1 MQPFLLKVL
10 LSLAMFVLT
19 AVAGISAIFLRLKL
33 AAGVGRQ
40 SDESSTVESHRR
52 KSTAWTLT
60 LLSCFA
66 GGVFMGTC
74 FLDIFP
80 HINEHYEHFRD
91 KSQWE
96 IEFPL
101 PQFFICC
108 GFFLVYLLEE
118 LILKVFA
125 SSEQRKQKQALAKFS
140 VNLANVEK
148 LRSAAL
154 SGCSKPD
161 CAIGAN
167 SASESVNNS
176 LKPCPSCLDMLTH
189 ETVINKYLNSSE
201 KSEKVDLLKSF
212 TFAFAISF
220 HSVLEGLAMGFQE
233 TPTGIM
239 TLFFSLIIHK
249 AIEAF
254 SVGLQLSKSRSNSLV
269 CCLIGAYALMTPLGA
284 IFGDFI
290 TTLDMDEIKKEAI
303 IIILESLAGGT
314 FIYVTFL
321 EVLAQER
328 AKEHSHLIQLGA
340 IFLGFLVINA
350 LQLYEQLTNSGHH
363 HHHH

>member
-1 MQPFLLKVL
+1 
-10 LSLAMFVLT
+10 MFVLT

-33 AAGVGRQ
+33 TGGGGQ
-40 SDESSTVESHRR
+40 SDGSLSASTQNQR
-52 KSTAWTLT
+52 KRTAWILT

-91 KSQWE
+91 KTQWE
-96 IEFPL
+96 MEFPF

-125 SSEQRKQKQALAKFS
+125 SSEQRKQKQALAKFGA
-140 VNLANVEK
+140 NIANVEQF
-148 LRSAAL
+148 RSAPFA
-154 SGCSKPD
+154 GCSKPD
-161 CAIGAN
+161 CAVGAGSVLN
-167 SASESVNNS
+167 SLNNT
-176 LKPCPSCLDMLTH
+176 LKPCSSCLNMLTH
-189 ETVINKYLNSSE
+189 ETVITKYLDSS
-201 KSEKVDLLKSF
+201 KKVDLLKSF

-233 TPTGIM
+233 TSTGIT
-239 TLFFSLIIHK
+239 TLFVSLIIHK

-269 CCLIGAYALMTPLGA
+269 CALIGAYALMTPLGA
-284 IFGDFI
+284 IAGDFI
-290 TTLDMDEIKKEAI
+290 TTLDIDDIKKDAI
-303 IIILESLAGGT
+303 IIILESMAGGT

-350 LQLYEQLTNSGHH
+350 LQVYEQFADAGHGHH
-363 HHHH
+363 HAH